1 MTKGSVAKCLTAFM
15 FPILIG
21 NLLQQLYN
29 TADSIIV
36 GNFASQAFSLAA
48 VGTCAP
54 AATLFVFWSTG
65 FSGGGS
71 VVIAQ
76 YFGAKKTEEMKR
88 SISTLLLFTLYSGII
103 MTAVGVLV
111 ARWFLRVV
119 LAVTGEIL
127 PMATS
132 YLRIYCAGLIF
143 TFMYNGIAAVLR
155 ALGNSRSSLLFL
167 SVSAISNILLD
178 LLFVIAFDWGVAGA
192 AFATVIA
199 QALSA
204 VVSFVYMAKKYGEWL
219 PGRKEWVMDR
229 EILRV
234 VVKMGM
240 PAALQSVAVNISS
253 ILLQRIVNS
262 FGPVNMEAFQ
272 CGTRMDNFL
281 LAPANAFGLAVTT
294 FAAQNIGAG
303 NIERAKKGM
312 TMTALLSLAVSLPLI
327 ILITAFAPQ
336 LARLFGVSEEGV
348 RLAVQQIRFVVPCMV
363 IFATEIPGNG
373 WIRGAGAARMAAMCT
388 LVTMIVR
395 MFCSEASFSKH
406 LRGHP
411 GRPRLLDLPA
421 GGLGGGLRAGLGL
434 LLLRQVEGQG
444 HRGRS
449 QSLSFTK
456 SRCSSAALFYSCIP
470 LR

>member
-1 MTKGSVAKCLTAFM
+1 MTKGSVWKCISVFM

-54 AATLFVFWSTG
+54 AAMLFVFWSTG

-76 YFGAKKTEEMKR
+76 YFGAGKTDEIKR
-88 SISTLLLFTLYSGII
+88 SISTLLLFTLISGLI
-103 MTAVGVLV
+103 MTAVGILIS
-111 ARWFLRVV
+111 RWFLRVV
-119 LAVTGEIL
+119 LIVTGEIL
-127 PMATS
+127 PMATA
-132 YLRIYCAGLIF
+132 YLRIYCVGLVF
-143 TFMYNGIAAVLR
+143 TFLYNGIAAVLR

-167 SVSAISNILLD
+167 SVSAISNIFLD
-178 LLFVIAFDWGVAGA
+178 LLFVIVFDWGVAGA

-199 QALSA
+199 QTLCSI
-204 VVSFVYMAKKYGEWL
+204 VSYVYLVKKYGDWL
-219 PGRKEWVMDR
+219 PKGREWVMDR
-229 EILRV
+229 AILRLI
-234 VVKMGM
+234 VKMGL
-240 PAALQSVAVNISS
+240 PAALQSVAVQISS
-253 ILLQRIVNS
+253 ILLQRMVNS

-272 CGTRMDNFL
+272 CGTRMDNIL

-303 NIERAKKGM
+303 NLERAKKGM
-312 TMTALLSLAVSLPLI
+312 TVTAVLSLAVSLPLI

-348 RLAVQQIRFVVPCMV
+348 VLAVKQIRWVVPGMV

-373 WIRGAGAARMAAMCT
+373 WIRGAGAARVAALCT
-388 LVTMIVR
+388 LVTMLVRVICAYLFVGTMGAPAYWTFLPVGWAVSFFIVWGYY
-395 MFCSEASFSKH
+395 FSGKWK
-406 LRGHP
+406 
-411 GRPRLLDLPA
+411 DKA
-421 GGLGGGLRAGLGL
+421 IVSKARA
-434 LLLRQVEGQG
+434 
-444 HRGRS
+444 
-449 QSLSFTK
+449 
-456 SRCSSAALFYSCIP
+456 
-470 LR
+470 